1 MSLRI
6 YSLLT
11 DCFKERPGGVMN
23 YIDTP
28 KENGYQSFHLKLL
41 SEHGAWVELHI
52 SSERMVRA
60 SPLGCAAERTEANVA
75 QWLEKF
81 KGVLQDVALH
91 SGDMDYMD
99 GVTASFYNDDIMV
112 FTPQGRGIILPKGA
126 TALDFAFEIHS
137 DVGKHAE
144 YARINGRL
152 QSVKT
157 VLQRGD
163 CVEIGT
169 NEYVYPTTDW
179 QSCVLTYKAKR
190 QLRTYF
196 AHQEQLACKRCL
208 HCHPLPGDE
217 VVGFRTDNGTVEIHR
232 RDCRTVIR
240 LASQYGDSIVAAEFK
255 ENEHV
260 LYPVRIHIRGVDRY
274 HLLSDLIECITER
287 QHLSMTRLTTETA
300 DRIATCTVDFMIH
313 SVSELQQTIDSILQI
328 KGIDEV
334 QRVDIE

>member
-28 KENGYQSFHLKLL
+28 KENGYQSFYLKLL

-60 SPLGCAAERTEANVA
+60 SRLGCAAERTEANVA

-137 DVGKHAE
+137 DVGKYAE

-196 AHQEQLACKRCL
+196 AHQEQ
-208 HCHPLPGDE
+208 
-217 VVGFRTDNGTVEIHR
+217 
-232 RDCRTVIR
+232 
-240 LASQYGDSIVAAEFK
+240 
-255 ENEHV
+255 
-260 LYPVRIHIRGVDRY
+260 
-274 HLLSDLIECITER
+274 